1 MLSAL
6 VSVSSLSLSDEEKRW
21 LEKYQPAGVSLFARN
36 IRDADQLRRLT
47 GEIRAAAGRD
57 DILIA
62 VDQEGGRVRRL
73 SGSDFHP
80 AASQYVLGQLDE
92 EMAAAHAEIISNDL
106 RRTGINFNFSPVLDM
121 AYPATHPV
129 LKSRCFGSSEQKT
142 ALLGK
147 AMISAY
153 LSNGGKSFICMS
165 STVTGKDGTV
175 KSRIVPTLT
184 QGSICTDPRSC
195 GHYVVTEYGMINL
208 KGLSTWERAEAIISI
223 AHPDFREQLIADA
236 EKMHIWRRSNK

>member
-142 ALLGK
+142 A
-147 AMISAY
+147 
-153 LSNGGKSFICMS
+153 
-165 STVTGKDGTV
+165 
-175 KSRIVPTLT
+175 R
-184 QGSICTDPRSC
+184 
-195 GHYVVTEYGMINL
+195 
-208 KGLSTWERAEAIISI
+208 
-223 AHPDFREQLIADA
+223 
-236 EKMHIWRRSNK
+236 

>member
-1 MLSAL
+1 MYKAGKINNKRKTLDRYKSVFGFAIGSPDLYDWIRENPGVVTYPISYCNDPSIVGKIDNFVSINNCISVDLYGQICAESAGTRQI
-6 VSVSSLSLSDEEKRW
+6 S
-21 LEKYQPAGVSLFARN
+21 G
-36 IRDADQLRRLT
+36 T
-47 GEIRAAAGRD
+47 G
-57 DILIA
+57 
-62 VDQEGGRVRRL
+62 
-73 SGSDFHP
+73 
-80 AASQYVLGQLDE
+80 GQLD
-92 EMAAAHAEIISNDL
+92 
-106 RRTGINFNFSPVLDM
+106 F
-121 AYPATHPV
+121 
-129 LKSRCFGSSEQKT
+129 
-142 ALLGK
+142 
-147 AMISAY
+147 AMGAY

>member
-73 SGSDFHP
+73 SGSDFH
-80 AASQYVLGQLDE
+80 
-92 EMAAAHAEIISNDL
+92 
-106 RRTGINFNFSPVLDM
+106 
-121 AYPATHPV
+121 
-129 LKSRCFGSSEQKT
+129 
-142 ALLGK
+142 
-147 AMISAY
+147 
-153 LSNGGKSFICMS
+153 LS
-165 STVTGKDGTV
+165 
-175 KSRIVPTLT
+175 
-184 QGSICTDPRSC
+184 
-195 GHYVVTEYGMINL
+195 
-208 KGLSTWERAEAIISI
+208 
-223 AHPDFREQLIADA
+223 LI
-236 EKMHIWRRSNK
+236 HI